1 MQTLIELPLIMNIVH
16 GEKIREIAAVIEQ
29 TFQNREDA
37 YNFVCKQLDGA
48 RQCGGDFAKEFV
60 KHAGVPFYDYTDA
73 MNDFDTEA
81 GIIMLTSTYGI
92 FGLDPTRLAIA
103 NLYIVDLIMRK
114 YKFGIY
120 GEGL

>member
-1 MQTLIELPLIMNIVH
+1 M
-16 GEKIREIAAVIEQ
+16 
-29 TFQNREDA
+29 
-37 YNFVCKQLDGA
+37 
-48 RQCGGDFAKEFV
+48 
-60 KHAGVPFYDYTDA
+60 PFYDYTDA